1 VEAYVSQS
9 ARLPAYRRVLAREG
23 AQRPSDVAL
32 VGDEAQLARRLGD
45 LAEIGVTDF
54 HAVVVPVEGDP
65 DAYQRTLESLAAL
78 AADQSSDARS
88 RETELM
94 Q

>member
-1 VEAYVSQS
+1 M
-9 ARLPAYRRVLAREG
+9 
-23 AQRPSDVAL
+23 
-32 VGDEAQLARRLGD
+32 
-45 LAEIGVTDF
+45 TDF